1 MQASYY
7 IAILSTQEIER
18 NVQERIRYAEREHLL
33 RILRENRIS
42 RYGQLRV
49 AIGELVVRFG
59 RKIEGNQVPTE
70 RWIDVPGAVGQSR

>member
-1 MQASYY
+1 MQSTYY
-7 IAILSTQEIER
+7 IAILSNQEIER
-18 NVQERIRYAEREHLL
+18 HAQERIRYAEREHLL
-33 RILRENRIS
+33 RSLREHRIN

-49 AIGELVVRFG
+49 ALGELVVRFG